1 MRIPLL
7 IVSATLLSGCSFIT
21 GLLDGLD
28 RASQEPRFAFVEVGA
43 IEGEKVL
50 KVAALQPDDPA
61 GVEPPKAFLF
71 RNDLD
76 AFKDGE
82 GLFDLSLSPD
92 GDRVA
97 ATYRDVSLDVTSS
110 IRIYDIDRNARV
122 AEFGMAS
129 DVSIIA
135 GRCANNVTFF
145 PDLPNGVPSD
155 AVRVDVLLDSKGQ
168 MELIGWTSEDGID
181 IEITSAMSFVY
192 DSPSA
197 GRITH
202 RVLGR
207 TTFYIDYFVGRNSVT
222 PGECRERRGSA
233 TLPSRPFVTLEP
245 VGTTGINRIQRNGK
259 NVVNSLRTSERI
271 ARNSVLQLGTQVDQ

>member
-7 IVSATLLSGCSFIT
+7 IVSATLLSGCSFFT
-21 GLLDGLD
+21 GLLDGLN

-43 IEGEKVL
+43 VEGEKVL

-76 AFKDGE
+76 ALKAGE
-82 GLFDLSLSPD
+82 GLFDLSVSPD

-97 ATYRDVSLDVTSS
+97 ATYRDVGLDVTSR
-110 IRIYDIDRNARV
+110 IRVYNIDRNARV
-122 AEFGMAS
+122 AEFGMGS

-168 MELIGWTSEDGID
+168 MELIGWTDENGID
-181 IEITSAMSFVY
+181 VEITSAMSFVY

-202 RVLGR
+202 RVPGL
-207 TTFYIDYFVGRNSVT
+207 TTFYIDYFIGRNSVT
-222 PGECRERRGSA
+222 EGECRERRGNNTFVGS
-233 TLPSRPFVTLEP
+233 PFVTLEQL
-245 VGTTGINRIQRNGK
+245 GSTGVNRIRRNGQ
-259 NVVNSLRTSERI
+259 NVVNSLRTSAPI
-271 ARNSVLQLGTQVDQ
+271 APNSVLQLGTQPD